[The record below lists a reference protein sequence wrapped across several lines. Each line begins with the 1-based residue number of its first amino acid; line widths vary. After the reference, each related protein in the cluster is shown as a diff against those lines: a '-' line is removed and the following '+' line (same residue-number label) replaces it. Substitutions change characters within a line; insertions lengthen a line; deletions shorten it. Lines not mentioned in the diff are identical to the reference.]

1 MKCFGF
7 SLTVFFLLL
16 SMGCSSGFDSVSPD
30 TGSITTGEQFSSSL
44 AVSDFDNN
52 GNPSAGYGALGF
64 FKVVVDTRSLNAEII
79 PLRDANL
86 TDVVEVVDITNFL
99 QMTPCVNCVDLKSVR
114 LDEDGNIVLRIGIK
128 HPFDAG
134 NASLPVS
141 GKNRGDLHVF
151 NVEGVVV
158 GESSTLTFF
167 PAIGQGIANFR
178 LLNADGYS
186 EYLDMT
192 LQPYYFATIHPYK
205 LHFADYT
212 KGNFDASNPMG
223 FSSVTDPPPSGNLVM
238 AMGCDYDYQDYKFS
252 IDTSDT
258 FTFLY
263 AVECTYALASSSRA
277 TRFQPDY
284 RLPQHN
290 KKAASKVD
298 VRITD
303 NSLVSGDNTSSASIA
318 VDIVD
323 MNHGVSVGE
332 NRDQMLY
339 NSSVAYVRIDIPQ
352 IFNGYKDI
360 PLVNVGGNGHS
371 DADPLTYNI
380 TIENEKSAP
389 AGQYKGLIKVLDSYP
404 PGSNPSAAPDGIGR
418 VDPGK
423 NMETGY
429 ITIPNFATYQVFEIE
444 VFENPVS
451 DPVAIL
457 LPDPVGIY
465 EGQSVLFD
473 AGTSYDPDGSIVTY
487 EFMWDWDRVP
497 SNFVADIS
505 GSSAVVTSTPYQA
518 QGTYYAG
525 LRVTD
530 NSSAVAYD
538 WVVVNVAICDLS
550 CPLMPFMGGQITNN
564 FTFSPPA
571 FSLYDDYWNDYA
583 DQIIDVDV
591 LSDGR
596 GVAIY
601 SDYNNFD
608 GELRIFNSEGGE
620 FTPLDPDNPDYPG
633 EIGVSIDVDS
643 EDNIVFVTSSLSQTP
658 GNAVDIPLLER
669 ISATYNFFTVVNPDT
684 GVSSA
689 QIVNVGAIIQAVE
702 IDENDDVWVIDS
714 NSILK
719 MYDKSNNYE
728 LDYCRQ
734 FDLNDATS
742 GGFSDFVYVYDF
754 VINFHNDAFFILTN
768 ETLHGTL
775 WRIECDGSYDS
786 NINGH
791 LNPMTDTL
799 PQDITNGK
807 ADIGIDNLNWLGNPL
822 TGAQDLQIIVVG
834 TYYGTKNCGMVARV
848 DSELDQILTVN
859 STASDGLINVAVNQ
873 ITNEMW
879 GFEAGI
885 YSDSYTE
892 SWSPPTDWQ

>member
-332 NRDQMLY
+332 NRDQRL
-339 NSSVAYVRIDIPQ
+339 
-352 IFNGYKDI
+352 
-360 PLVNVGGNGHS
+360 
-371 DADPLTYNI
+371 
-380 TIENEKSAP
+380 
-389 AGQYKGLIKVLDSYP
+389 
-404 PGSNPSAAPDGIGR
+404 
-418 VDPGK
+418 
-423 NMETGY
+423 
-429 ITIPNFATYQVFEIE
+429 
-444 VFENPVS
+444 
-451 DPVAIL
+451 
-457 LPDPVGIY
+457 
-465 EGQSVLFD
+465 
-473 AGTSYDPDGSIVTY
+473 
-487 EFMWDWDRVP
+487 
-497 SNFVADIS
+497 
-505 GSSAVVTSTPYQA
+505 
-518 QGTYYAG
+518 
-525 LRVTD
+525 
-530 NSSAVAYD
+530 
-538 WVVVNVAICDLS
+538 
-550 CPLMPFMGGQITNN
+550 
-564 FTFSPPA
+564 
-571 FSLYDDYWNDYA
+571 
-583 DQIIDVDV
+583 
-591 LSDGR
+591 
-596 GVAIY
+596 
-601 SDYNNFD
+601 
-608 GELRIFNSEGGE
+608 
-620 FTPLDPDNPDYPG
+620 
-633 EIGVSIDVDS
+633 
-643 EDNIVFVTSSLSQTP
+643 
-658 GNAVDIPLLER
+658 
-669 ISATYNFFTVVNPDT
+669 
-684 GVSSA
+684 
-689 QIVNVGAIIQAVE
+689 
-702 IDENDDVWVIDS
+702 
-714 NSILK
+714 
-719 MYDKSNNYE
+719 
-728 LDYCRQ
+728 
-734 FDLNDATS
+734 
-742 GGFSDFVYVYDF
+742 
-754 VINFHNDAFFILTN
+754 
-768 ETLHGTL
+768 
-775 WRIECDGSYDS
+775 
-786 NINGH
+786 
-791 LNPMTDTL
+791 
-799 PQDITNGK
+799 
-807 ADIGIDNLNWLGNPL
+807 
-822 TGAQDLQIIVVG
+822 
-834 TYYGTKNCGMVARV
+834 
-848 DSELDQILTVN
+848 
-859 STASDGLINVAVNQ
+859 
-873 ITNEMW
+873 
-879 GFEAGI
+879 
-885 YSDSYTE
+885 
-892 SWSPPTDWQ
+892 